1 MRDLLSVCSAKGYVK
16 PSIYQGQYNAL
27 FRSCEK
33 YLFPLLREHNIKFYA
48 YSPLAGGFLTGKLTL
63 PEMASSAASPAAES
77 NPSVTASL
85 SSRNRYTGPNAAP
98 FWNNVFNRPPVHRAL
113 KHLSETLQSLPE
125 AKGMSLAEVSLRW
138 LVYHSAL
145 GNEDGVI
152 LGASRVEQVAENV
165 RCCRAGPLSED
176 IRKAVEGLWEDSR
189 KDRFGERVNL

>member
-1 MRDLLSVCSAKGYVK
+1 
-16 PSIYQGQYNAL
+16 
-27 FRSCEK
+27 
-33 YLFPLLREHNIKFYA
+33 
-48 YSPLAGGFLTGKLTL
+48 
-63 PEMASSAASPAAES
+63 MASSAASPAAES
-77 NPSVTASL
+77 SPSVTGSL
-85 SSRNRYTGPNAAP
+85 NPRNRYTGPNAAP

-125 AKGMSLAEVSLRW
+125 AKGMSLAEASLRW

-152 LGASRVEQVAENV
+152 LGASRAEQVAESV

-189 KDRFGERVNL
+189 KDRIGERVNL

>member
-48 YSPLAGGFLTGKLTL
+48 YSPLAGGFLTGKLTP
-63 PEMASSAASPAAES
+63 PEMASSAAFPAAES
-77 NPSVTASL
+77 NPSVTNSL

-152 LGASRVEQVAENV
+152 LGASRAEQVAENV
-165 RCCRAGPLSED
+165 RYCRAGPLSED